1 MPAYDE
7 GRGPWSVG
15 WTLNQG
21 GRHHG
26 CPNIS
31 IWSPRPQIPE
41 AFWKTCHRPPFE
53 ARPWKI
59 SEVKG
64 YLPPVRT
71 LHPVLLTLHLNTSAH
86 QGCEMGL
93 EPDNEPQR
101 SLMIHPPANR
111 FTTSSFTSR
120 ATPIAGHMFSPAV
133 KGFLQA
139 GVYLTGACGTPA
151 VSLSAALIP
160 HCFPGCPIEGH
171 LEMRKS
177 QCEQGGW

>member
-1 MPAYDE
+1 MAVLILAF
-7 GRGPWSVG
+7 GRRGRRFQRHSGKHVTGLHLKRGPG
-15 WTLNQG
+15 K
-21 GRHHG
+21 
-26 CPNIS
+26 
-31 IWSPRPQIPE
+31 
-41 AFWKTCHRPPFE
+41 F
-53 ARPWKI
+53 

-71 LHPVLLTLHLNTSAH
+71 LCPVLLTLRRNTSVH

-101 SLMIHPPANR
+101 SLMIHPPTNR

-120 ATPIAGHMFSPAV
+120 ATPIAGHMFGPAI

-160 HCFPGCPIEGH
+160 RYFLGWPVEGH
-171 LEMRKS
+171 FELQKS
-177 QCEQGGW
+177 QCEQGRLQDLFICCLFFSRAAK